1 MLAEFLSKQGE
12 WTQVMP
18 GARACLFSLC
28 ERSFP
33 LPLRLEPLHF
43 EVLFCLAGM
52 VTLTRR
58 DGSALRLGTHRCF
71 SSPTS
76 LI

>member
-43 EVLFCLAGM
+43 EVLF
-52 VTLTRR
+52 
-58 DGSALRLGTHRCF
+58 
-71 SSPTS
+71 
-76 LI
+76 